1 MGRVVYL
8 LLWRARGDDI
18 GRATRRINLT
28 CARVHTNREYTLI
41 RSCFTGADASRHHA
55 RTAYL
60 AHYLPP
66 EERSEKTGVSVAFVR
81 LVDVTKRFDERS
93 VIERVS
99 LELCEGQA
107 MALLGPSGCG
117 KTTLLRLIAGLE
129 TPDDGEIW
137 IAGRKV
143 AAKGR
148 NTVPPRGRNIGFV
161 FQDLALWPHLTVAGN
176 LDFVLR
182 SQGWEKRT
190 RKDRVEEVLR
200 MVHMFPHAH
209 KYPSQLSGG
218 EQQRVAIARAVVAR
232 SQLLL
237 LDEPLS
243 NLDSDLKS
251 ILLEELSVL
260 QRRLKLTTLYVTH
273 DKLEAATFANS
284 VVKMNNGRIDESNLT
299 LMQGLR

>member
-1 MGRVVYL
+1 M
-8 LLWRARGDDI
+8 
-18 GRATRRINLT
+18 
-28 CARVHTNREYTLI
+28 
-41 RSCFTGADASRHHA
+41 SGAF
-55 RTAYL
+55 L
-60 AHYLPP
+60 
-66 EERSEKTGVSVAFVR
+66 R
-81 LVDVTKRFDERS
+81 LVEVTKRFDES
-93 VIERVS
+93 TVIDGVS
-99 LELCEGQA
+99 LELREGQA

-137 IAGRKV
+137 IAGQRV

-148 NTVPPRGRNIGFV
+148 NTVLPRGRNIGFV

-182 SQGWEKRT
+182 SQRWERHG
-190 RKDRVEEVLR
+190 RKARIDEVLR
-200 MVHMFPHAH
+200 MVHMVPHAH
-209 KYPSQLSGG
+209 KYPNQLSGG
-218 EQQRVAIARAVVAR
+218 EQQRLAIARAVVAR
-232 SQLLL
+232 SHLLL

-273 DKLEAATFANS
+273 DKLEAATFADI
-284 VVKMNNGRIDESNLT
+284 VVKMKNGRIDESNLT
-299 LMQGLR
+299 LMQGVR

>member
-1 MGRVVYL
+1 MSSAFLRL
-8 LLWRARGDDI
+8 L
-18 GRATRRINLT
+18 
-28 CARVHTNREYTLI
+28 E
-41 RSCFTGADASRHHA
+41 
-55 RTAYL
+55 
-60 AHYLPP
+60 
-66 EERSEKTGVSVAFVR
+66 
-81 LVDVTKRFDERS
+81 VTKRFDERS

-99 LELCEGQA
+99 LELREGQA

-129 TPDDGEIW
+129 MPDDGEIW
-137 IAGRKV
+137 IAGQKV

-182 SQGWEKRT
+182 SRRWEKRM
-190 RKDRVEEVLR
+190 RKDRIDEVLR
-200 MVHMFPHAH
+200 MVHMVPHAN

-218 EQQRVAIARAVVAR
+218 EQQRVAIARALVAR

-251 ILLEELSVL
+251 TLLEELSVL
-260 QRRLKLTTLYVTH
+260 QRRLNLTTLYVTH
-273 DKLEAATFANS
+273 DQSEATSFADS
-284 VVKMNNGRIDESNLT
+284 IVKMKNGRIDESNLT
-299 LMQGLR
+299 LMQGVR

>member
-1 MGRVVYL
+1 V
-8 LLWRARGDDI
+8 
-18 GRATRRINLT
+18 
-28 CARVHTNREYTLI
+28 
-41 RSCFTGADASRHHA
+41 SGAF
-55 RTAYL
+55 L
-60 AHYLPP
+60 
-66 EERSEKTGVSVAFVR
+66 R

-99 LELCEGQA
+99 VELREGQA

-137 IAGRKV
+137 IAGQKV

-176 LDFVLR
+176 LDFVLQ
-182 SQGWEKRT
+182 SQQWERRT
-190 RKDRVEEVLR
+190 RRDRVDEVLR
-200 MVHMFPHAH
+200 MVHMAPHAH

-218 EQQRVAIARAVVAR
+218 EQQRVAIARALVAR

-243 NLDSDLKS
+243 NLDSELKS
-251 ILLEELSVL
+251 TLLEELSVL

-273 DKLEAATFANS
+273 DASEAISFANIIIRMKNGQIGEI
-284 VVKMNNGRIDESNLT
+284 VVSDQSKLNASAKAI
-299 LMQGLR
+299 LMTCEE

>member
-1 MGRVVYL
+1 M
-8 LLWRARGDDI
+8 
-18 GRATRRINLT
+18 
-28 CARVHTNREYTLI
+28 
-41 RSCFTGADASRHHA
+41 SGAF
-55 RTAYL
+55 L
-60 AHYLPP
+60 
-66 EERSEKTGVSVAFVR
+66 R
-81 LVDVTKRFDERS
+81 LVEVTKRFDERS

-99 LELCEGQA
+99 LELREGQA

-137 IAGRKV
+137 IAGQKV

-190 RKDRVEEVLR
+190 RKDRINEVLQ
-200 MVHMFPHAH
+200 MVHMAPHAY

-218 EQQRVAIARAVVAR
+218 EQQRVAIARALVAR

-251 ILLEELSVL
+251 TLLEELSVL
-260 QRRLKLTTLYVTH
+260 QRRLNLTTLYVTH
-273 DKLEAATFANS
+273 DESEATSFADSIVRMKNGQIGEIVVSDQSKLNASAKA
-284 VVKMNNGRIDESNLT
+284 I
-299 LMQGLR
+299 LMTCKE

>member
-1 MGRVVYL
+1 MSGAFLRL
-8 LLWRARGDDI
+8 L
-18 GRATRRINLT
+18 
-28 CARVHTNREYTLI
+28 E
-41 RSCFTGADASRHHA
+41 
-55 RTAYL
+55 
-60 AHYLPP
+60 
-66 EERSEKTGVSVAFVR
+66 
-81 LVDVTKRFDERS
+81 VTKRFDERS
-93 VIERVS
+93 VIDCVS
-99 LELCEGQA
+99 LELREGQA

-137 IAGRKV
+137 IAGQKV
-143 AAKGR
+143 AAKRR

-182 SQGWEKRT
+182 SQGWEKHT
-190 RKDRVEEVLR
+190 RKARIEEVLR
-200 MVHMFPHAH
+200 MVHMAPHAD

-218 EQQRVAIARAVVAR
+218 EQQRVAIARALVAR
-232 SQLLL
+232 TQLL

-273 DKLEAATFANS
+273 DKLEAATFADS
-284 VVKMNNGRIDESNLT
+284 VVKMKNGRIDESNLT
-299 LMQGLR
+299 LMRGVR

>member
-1 MGRVVYL
+1 MSGAFLRL
-8 LLWRARGDDI
+8 L
-18 GRATRRINLT
+18 
-28 CARVHTNREYTLI
+28 E
-41 RSCFTGADASRHHA
+41 
-55 RTAYL
+55 
-60 AHYLPP
+60 
-66 EERSEKTGVSVAFVR
+66 
-81 LVDVTKRFDERS
+81 VTKRFGERS
-93 VIERVS
+93 VIDCVS
-99 LELCEGQA
+99 LELREGQA

-137 IAGRKV
+137 IAGQKV
-143 AAKGR
+143 TAKGR

-182 SQGWEKRT
+182 SQRWERRT
-190 RKDRVEEVLR
+190 RKDRIDEVLR
-200 MVHMFPHAH
+200 MVHMAPHVD

-218 EQQRVAIARAVVAR
+218 EQQRVAIARALVAR

-251 ILLEELSVL
+251 ALLEELSVL
-260 QRRLKLTTLYVTH
+260 QRRLNLTTVYVTH
-273 DKLEAATFANS
+273 DKLEAAAFADT
-284 VVKMNNGRIDESNLT
+284 VVKMNTGRIDESNLT
-299 LMQGLR
+299 LMQGVL

>member
-8 LLWRARGDDI
+8 LLWRARGDNI
-18 GRATRRINLT
+18 GRPTRRINFAS
-28 CARVHTNREYTLI
+28 ARVHTNREYTLI
-41 RSCFTGADASRHHA
+41 RSRFIGADASGHHA
-55 RTAYL
+55 RTGSPAYC
-60 AHYLPP
+60 LPP
-66 EERSEKTGVSVAFVR
+66 WERNEKTGVSDAFVR
-81 LVDVTKRFDERS
+81 LLEVTKRFDERS
-93 VIERVS
+93 VIDCVS
-99 LELCEGQA
+99 LELREGQA

-129 TPDDGEIW
+129 TPEDGEIW
-137 IAGRKV
+137 IGGQQV

-148 NTVPPRGRNIGFV
+148 NTIPPRRRNIGFV

-190 RKDRVEEVLR
+190 RKDRMEEVLR
-200 MVHMFPHAH
+200 MVHMFRHAD

-218 EQQRVAIARAVVAR
+218 EQQRVAIARALVAR

-251 ILLEELSVL
+251 TLLEELSVL
-260 QRRLKLTTLYVTH
+260 QRRLNLTTLYVTH
-273 DKLEAATFANS
+273 DESEATSFADS
-284 VVKMNNGRIDESNLT
+284 IVKMKNGRIDESDLT
-299 LMQGLR
+299 LMQGVR

>member
-1 MGRVVYL
+1 MSGAFLRL
-8 LLWRARGDDI
+8 L
-18 GRATRRINLT
+18 
-28 CARVHTNREYTLI
+28 E
-41 RSCFTGADASRHHA
+41 
-55 RTAYL
+55 
-60 AHYLPP
+60 
-66 EERSEKTGVSVAFVR
+66 VR
-81 LVDVTKRFDERS
+81 KRFDERL
-93 VIERVS
+93 VIDCVS
-99 LELCEGQA
+99 LELREGQA

-117 KTTLLRLIAGLE
+117 KTTLLRLIAGFE

-137 IAGRKV
+137 IGGQKV

-182 SQGWEKRT
+182 SQRWERRT
-190 RKDRVEEVLR
+190 LKDRINEVLQ
-200 MVHMFPHAH
+200 MVHMAPHAH

-218 EQQRVAIARAVVAR
+218 EQQRIAIARALVAR

-251 ILLEELSVL
+251 TLLEELSVL
-260 QRRLKLTTLYVTH
+260 QRRLNLTTLYVTH
-273 DKLEAATFANS
+273 DKLEAATFADT
-284 VVKMNNGRIDESNLT
+284 VVKMKNGRIDESNLT
-299 LMQGLR
+299 LMQGVR

>member
-1 MGRVVYL
+1 M
-8 LLWRARGDDI
+8 
-18 GRATRRINLT
+18 
-28 CARVHTNREYTLI
+28 
-41 RSCFTGADASRHHA
+41 TGAF
-55 RTAYL
+55 L
-60 AHYLPP
+60 
-66 EERSEKTGVSVAFVR
+66 R
-81 LVDVTKRFDERS
+81 LVEVTKRFDESS
-93 VIERVS
+93 VLNGIS
-99 LELCEGQA
+99 LEVRESQTI
-107 MALLGPSGCG
+107 ALLGPSGCG
-117 KTTLLRLIAGLE
+117 KTTLLRLVAGLE

-137 IAGRKV
+137 INGQKV

-182 SQGWEKRT
+182 SQGWEKRM

-200 MVHMFPHAH
+200 IVHMFSHAH

-218 EQQRVAIARAVVAR
+218 EQQRVAIARALVAR

-273 DKLEAATFANS
+273 DKLEATTFANS
-284 VVKMNNGRIDESNLT
+284 VVKMKNGRIDESNLT
-299 LMQGLR
+299 LMQGVR

>member
-1 MGRVVYL
+1 MSGAFLR
-8 LLWRARGDDI
+8 
-18 GRATRRINLT
+18 
-28 CARVHTNREYTLI
+28 LI
-41 RSCFTGADASRHHA
+41 A
-55 RTAYL
+55 
-60 AHYLPP
+60 
-66 EERSEKTGVSVAFVR
+66 
-81 LVDVTKRFDERS
+81 VTKRFDERS

-99 LELCEGQA
+99 LELREGQV

-137 IAGRKV
+137 IAGQKV

-182 SQGWEKRT
+182 SQGWQKRM
-190 RKDRVEEVLR
+190 RKDRIDEVFQ
-200 MVHMFPHAH
+200 MVQMLPHAH
-209 KYPSQLSGG
+209 RYPSQLSGG
-218 EQQRVAIARAVVAR
+218 EQQRVAIARALVAR

-273 DKLEAATFANS
+273 DKLEAETFS
-284 VVKMNNGRIDESNLT
+284 DIVVKMKNGRIDESNLT
-299 LMQGLR
+299 LMQGVQ

>member
-1 MGRVVYL
+1 M
-8 LLWRARGDDI
+8 
-18 GRATRRINLT
+18 
-28 CARVHTNREYTLI
+28 
-41 RSCFTGADASRHHA
+41 SS
-55 RTAYL
+55 
-60 AHYLPP
+60 
-66 EERSEKTGVSVAFVR
+66 AFLR
-81 LVDVTKRFDERS
+81 LVQVRKRFHECS
-93 VIERVS
+93 VIERTS

-107 MALLGPSGCG
+107 VALLGPSGCG

-129 TPDDGEIW
+129 APDDGEIW
-137 IAGRKV
+137 IAGQKV

-148 NTVPPRGRNIGFV
+148 NTVPPRRRNIGFV

-182 SQGWEKRT
+182 SQRWEKRT
-190 RKDRVEEVLR
+190 RKDRINEVLQ
-200 MVHMFPHAH
+200 MVHMASHSH

-273 DKLEAATFANS
+273 DKLEAATFADS
-284 VVKMNNGRIDESNLT
+284 VVKMKNGRIDESNFT
-299 LMQGLR
+299 LMQGVR

>member
-1 MGRVVYL
+1 M
-8 LLWRARGDDI
+8 
-18 GRATRRINLT
+18 
-28 CARVHTNREYTLI
+28 
-41 RSCFTGADASRHHA
+41 SS
-55 RTAYL
+55 
-60 AHYLPP
+60 
-66 EERSEKTGVSVAFVR
+66 AFLR
-81 LVDVTKRFDERS
+81 LVEVTKRFDESS
-93 VIERVS
+93 VIERAS

-107 MALLGPSGCG
+107 VALLGPSGCG
-117 KTTLLRLIAGLE
+117 KTTILRLIAGLE

-137 IAGRKV
+137 MAGKMI

-148 NTVPPRGRNIGFV
+148 NAVPPRTRNIGFV
-161 FQDLALWPHLTVAGN
+161 FQDLALWPHLTVGGN

-182 SQGWEKRT
+182 SQGWEKHS
-190 RKDRVEEVLR
+190 RKARIDEVLR
-200 MVHMFPHAH
+200 MVHMAPHAH

-218 EQQRVAIARAVVAR
+218 EQQRLAIARALVAR

-273 DKLEAATFANS
+273 DKLEAATFADS
-284 VVKMNNGRIDESNLT
+284 VVKMNTGRIDESNLT
-299 LMQGLR
+299 LMQGVL

>member
-1 MGRVVYL
+1 
-8 LLWRARGDDI
+8 
-18 GRATRRINLT
+18 
-28 CARVHTNREYTLI
+28 
-41 RSCFTGADASRHHA
+41 
-55 RTAYL
+55 
-60 AHYLPP
+60 
-66 EERSEKTGVSVAFVR
+66 
-81 LVDVTKRFDERS
+81 VTKRFDESS
-93 VIERVS
+93 VIERAS
-99 LELCEGQA
+99 LELFEGQA

-137 IAGRKV
+137 IAGQKV

-148 NTVPPRGRNIGFV
+148 NTVPPRRRNIGFV

-200 MVHMFPHAH
+200 MVHLFPHAH

-218 EQQRVAIARAVVAR
+218 EQQRVAIARALVAR

-251 ILLEELSVL
+251 ILLDELSVL

-273 DKLEAATFANS
+273 DKLEAATFADS
-284 VVKMNNGRIDESNLT
+284 IVKMKNGRIDESNLT
-299 LMQGLR
+299 LMQGVR

>member
-1 MGRVVYL
+1 M
-8 LLWRARGDDI
+8 
-18 GRATRRINLT
+18 
-28 CARVHTNREYTLI
+28 
-41 RSCFTGADASRHHA
+41 
-55 RTAYL
+55 
-60 AHYLPP
+60 
-66 EERSEKTGVSVAFVR
+66 SVAFLR
-81 LVDVTKRFDERS
+81 LVEVTKRFDERS

-99 LELCEGQA
+99 LELREGQA

-137 IAGRKV
+137 IADQKV
-143 AAKGR
+143 AAKAR

-182 SQGWEKRT
+182 SQRWEKRT
-190 RKDRVEEVLR
+190 RKDRVDEVLR

-218 EQQRVAIARAVVAR
+218 EQQRVAIARALVAR

-273 DKLEAATFANS
+273 DQSEATSVADSIVRMKNGQIGEIVVSDQSKLNASPKA
-284 VVKMNNGRIDESNLT
+284 I
-299 LMQGLR
+299 LMTCEE

>member
-1 MGRVVYL
+1 V
-8 LLWRARGDDI
+8 
-18 GRATRRINLT
+18 
-28 CARVHTNREYTLI
+28 
-41 RSCFTGADASRHHA
+41 SGAF
-55 RTAYL
+55 L
-60 AHYLPP
+60 
-66 EERSEKTGVSVAFVR
+66 R
-81 LVDVTKRFDERS
+81 LVDVTKRFDERF

-99 LELCEGQA
+99 LELREGQA

-137 IAGRKV
+137 IAAKKV

-148 NTVPPRGRNIGFV
+148 NTVAPRGRNIGFV

-176 LDFVLR
+176 LDFVLQ
-182 SQGWEKRT
+182 SQRWERRT
-190 RKDRVEEVLR
+190 RRDRVDEVLR
-200 MVHMFPHAH
+200 MVHMAPHAD

-218 EQQRVAIARAVVAR
+218 EQQRVAIARALVAR

-251 ILLEELSVL
+251 ALLEELSFL
-260 QRRLKLTTLYVTH
+260 QRRLNLTTLYITH
-273 DKLEAATFANS
+273 DKLEAATFADT
-284 VVKMNNGRIDESNLT
+284 VVKMKNGRIDESNLT
-299 LMQGLR
+299 LMQGVR

>member
-1 MGRVVYL
+1 VSSAFLRL
-8 LLWRARGDDI
+8 L
-18 GRATRRINLT
+18 
-28 CARVHTNREYTLI
+28 E
-41 RSCFTGADASRHHA
+41 
-55 RTAYL
+55 
-60 AHYLPP
+60 
-66 EERSEKTGVSVAFVR
+66 
-81 LVDVTKRFDERS
+81 VTKRFDERS
-93 VIERVS
+93 VIDRVS

-107 MALLGPSGCG
+107 VALLGPSGCG

-137 IAGRKV
+137 IAGQKV

-273 DKLEAATFANS
+273 DKLEAATFADS
-284 VVKMNNGRIDESNLT
+284 VVRMKNGRIDESNLT
-299 LMQGLR
+299 LMQGVR

>member
-1 MGRVVYL
+1 VSSAFLRL
-8 LLWRARGDDI
+8 L
-18 GRATRRINLT
+18 
-28 CARVHTNREYTLI
+28 E
-41 RSCFTGADASRHHA
+41 
-55 RTAYL
+55 
-60 AHYLPP
+60 
-66 EERSEKTGVSVAFVR
+66 
-81 LVDVTKRFDERS
+81 VTKRFDERS
-93 VIERVS
+93 VIDRVS
-99 LELCEGQA
+99 LDLREGQA

-137 IAGRKV
+137 MAGKKV

-148 NTVPPRGRNIGFV
+148 NTVPPRRRNIGFV

-182 SQGWEKRT
+182 SQRWEKRK
-190 RKDRVEEVLR
+190 RKDRIEEVLR
-200 MVHMFPHAH
+200 IVHMFSHAD

-218 EQQRVAIARAVVAR
+218 EQQRVAIARALVAR

-251 ILLEELSVL
+251 ALLEELSVL
-260 QRRLKLTTLYVTH
+260 RRRLKLTTLYVTH
-273 DKLEAATFANS
+273 DKLEAATIADT
-284 VVKMNNGRIDESNLT
+284 VVKMKNGRIDESNLT
-299 LMQGLR
+299 LMQGVR

>member
-1 MGRVVYL
+1 VSSAFLRL
-8 LLWRARGDDI
+8 L
-18 GRATRRINLT
+18 
-28 CARVHTNREYTLI
+28 E
-41 RSCFTGADASRHHA
+41 
-55 RTAYL
+55 
-60 AHYLPP
+60 
-66 EERSEKTGVSVAFVR
+66 
-81 LVDVTKRFDERS
+81 VTKRFDERS
-93 VIERVS
+93 VIDRVS

-107 MALLGPSGCG
+107 VALLGPSGCG

-137 IAGRKV
+137 IAGQKV

-182 SQGWEKRT
+182 SQRWEKRK
-190 RKDRVEEVLR
+190 RKDRIEEVLR
-200 MVHMFPHAH
+200 IVDMLSHAD

-218 EQQRVAIARAVVAR
+218 EQQRVAIARALVAR
-232 SQLLL
+232 LQLLL

-251 ILLEELSVL
+251 ALLEELSVL
-260 QRRLKLTTLYVTH
+260 RRRLKLTTLYVTH
-273 DKLEAATFANS
+273 DKLEAATFADS
-284 VVKMNNGRIDESNLT
+284 VVKMKNGRIDESNLT
-299 LMQGLR
+299 LMQGVR